1 MSTTTPL
8 RVRLTAS
15 PYELHGPRRLRHG
28 TPRFPRPYSRTV
40 VGGPLRA
47 HGPSFVG
54 RPFRRSKAVTP
65 STTLHGPTLARVR
78 ASAHSRGRE
87 DEKRQCSD
95 GGFCRQNLVSE
106 KRRLHVI
113 SSDLQPPS
121 GLLHPHPTCACP
133 RPEASCRTHPPCPA
147 VAAFQGRP
155 GCVFR
160 GLGGAQGL
168 RRAACCPAPAFW
180 APCSLLPCACF
191 LGFPPPPQPAPLG
204 RFGEVKPLLPQPPS
218 TGRPWLACAPAH
230 TCEEEKM
237 RNASAQTPWRFPI
250 SFRDPPGL
258 F

>member
-1 MSTTTPL
+1 MSTTTPW

-15 PYELHGPRRLRHG
+15 PSELHGPRRLRHG
-28 TPRFPRPYSRTV
+28 TPRFPRPCSRTV

-87 DEKRQCSD
+87 KVKRQCSD

-121 GLLHPHPTCACP
+121 GLLHLHPTCQCP
-133 RPEASCRTHPPCPA
+133 RPEASCRTHPPYPCCCGLSGKA
-147 VAAFQGRP
+147 GLCFSWL
-155 GCVFR
+155 R
-160 GLGGAQGL
+160 GAPECAPCSLL
-168 RRAACCPAPAFW
+168 PCACFW
-180 APCSLLPCACF
+180 APCRLLPCACF

-230 TCEEEKM
+230 THEEERK
-237 RNASAQTPWRFPI
+237 
-250 SFRDPPGL
+250 
-258 F
+258 